1 MAACNASE
9 PPNRHRPFEFGMPQ
23 RLYFA
28 KYLPDVYCRLAAA
41 DEQSSA
47 PSAHLHPI
55 HTDIRLV
62 SLLIR
67 LHRNNVSACVDKV
80 AGWTRAN
87 RLQLN
92 PAKTIF
98 FGVRLL
104 GASIRSRKIRL
115 ASVNY
120 LSYVVALT
128 ARPRGHNLYADV
140 TKRGHIPA
148 TVRTCF
154 DSSSDCSAFNA
165 ARRSSDSSFVVGQ

>member
-1 MAACNASE
+1 
-9 PPNRHRPFEFGMPQ
+9 MPQ

-67 LHRNNVSACVDKV
+67 LHRNNLSACVDKV

-148 TVRTCF
+148 TDRTCF
-154 DSSSDCSAFNA
+154 DSSSDSSAFNA